1 MTKQVLFHTYTL
13 ETTEDGYMM
22 NYLEAKQLPGMIL
35 CLDFEKAFDSL
46 DWQFM
51 FKVLNAYGFGDDMC
65 QWISTLYKNTVYCYS
80 QWSVY
85 VMVFYSVWETQF
97 HLICCCVV
105 LKY

>member
-51 FKVLNAYGFGDDMC
+51 FKVLKAYGFG
-65 QWISTLYKNTVYCYS
+65 W
-80 QWSVY
+80 
-85 VMVFYSVWETQF
+85 
-97 HLICCCVV
+97 
-105 LKY
+105 